1 MYPIHQLQPG
11 FLLESTMLRSGRRM
25 CCSPIDSSHPL
36 GGLDGDGAASSLWH
50 CATTR
55 CWSALL
61 QLDEEEHHRQ
71 RHATKKHMLNVH
83 RARLMAGGHE
93 GCILCTIV
101 VSVMSLMIM
110 CGLLSVVPIPRALDI
125 TKTYIIIGVS
135 AIMLLLIL
143 AGWVMALHQICACE
157 IRDAA
162 TR

>member
-1 MYPIHQLQPG
+1 
-11 FLLESTMLRSGRRM
+11 
-25 CCSPIDSSHPL
+25 
-36 GGLDGDGAASSLWH
+36 
-50 CATTR
+50 
-55 CWSALL
+55 
-61 QLDEEEHHRQ
+61 
-71 RHATKKHMLNVH
+71 MLNVH

-143 AGWVMALHQICACE
+143 AGWVMVLHQICACE